1 MGSCRYESSQHG
13 LLYRS
18 GFVSP
23 LPLHPASSEAQGH
36 RALYEEVQKPFPCSV
51 SANRVE
57 VDFKNPVDKVD
68 ANGCIYTESEIRKRL
83 NIKMIDSWDAE
94 NEKVV
99 KVSNK
104 TVSSIIVEEPEPIE
118 EKKK

>member
-1 MGSCRYESSQHG
+1 MAY
-13 LLYRS
+13 LLS
-18 GFVSP
+18 KDG
-23 LPLHPASSEAQGH
+23 
-36 RALYEEVQKPFPCSV
+36 KPYYTTGCKAFPCSV

-118 EKKK
+118 EKKEIR

>member
-1 MGSCRYESSQHG
+1 MAY
-13 LLYRS
+13 LLS
-18 GFVSP
+18 KDG
-23 LPLHPASSEAQGH
+23 
-36 RALYEEVQKPFPCSV
+36 KPYYTTGCKAFPCAV

-104 TVSSIIVEEPEPIE
+104 TVSSIIVEETEPKEEKVTEEEPKE

>member
-1 MGSCRYESSQHG
+1 MAYLLSKDGKPYYTTGCKAFSC
-13 LLYRS
+13 
-18 GFVSP
+18 
-23 LPLHPASSEAQGH
+23 A
-36 RALYEEVQKPFPCSV
+36 V

-104 TVSSIIVEEPEPIE
+104 TVSSIIVEEPKEEQVTEEEPKE